1 MSFTAFLSTPSIVR
15 STPIEVD
22 SRYDQDRSRDFHSA
36 FAKLLPLTQHLKITM
51 EETIVEIDDSTL
63 LPETITDLSS
73 LEKMCANPLDETL
86 ELIKQGTQIKTIKET
101 LDVADYIA
109 SHHRRGIDITL
120 HWHYRTYT
128 YRLEV
133 DGLSLQRAR
142 DQIRSTR
149 PSNLFIIHGE
159 TIVRVTPEGLVL
171 SKSGKE
177 YIVKDSHVLRN
188 LEDHIG
194 KPADLGL
201 DANEQSLRIKRPVLQ
216 RITSP

>member
-1 MSFTAFLSTPSIVR
+1 
-15 STPIEVD
+15 
-22 SRYDQDRSRDFHSA
+22 
-36 FAKLLPLTQHLKITM
+36 
-51 EETIVEIDDSTL
+51 
-63 LPETITDLSS
+63 
-73 LEKMCANPLDETL
+73 MCANPLDETL

-149 PSNLFIIHGE
+149 AVQSFYYSWRDNCTCYARGSGFIQEWKGVYREGFTCIAQSGGSHRKACRPRPRTLTNRASASSVPSFSGSLHPNNQKLTPTKASPRDII
-159 TIVRVTPEGLVL
+159 
-171 SKSGKE
+171 
-177 YIVKDSHVLRN
+177 
-188 LEDHIG
+188 
-194 KPADLGL
+194 
-201 DANEQSLRIKRPVLQ
+201 
-216 RITSP
+216 SPGVCAPYKLTRSS